1 MKKIVLILVLL
12 LTIVSCGK
20 RNKGELIGVK
30 QKKWFP
36 EKPFGMTLIEGGSY
50 IMGKSDEDVAQLQNA
65 QARTVTVPSFY
76 MDETE
81 ITNSEYRQFINWVK
95 DSVALSLMA
104 RKAAEEELTPDD
116 NDGIGR
122 WSFQDADTSKLSEYQ
137 KYMRENYYD
146 LNEDPYAR

>member
-1 MKKIVLILVLL
+1 MKKIVLVLVLL

-81 ITNSEYRQFINWVK
+81 VRNVDYLEYLFWIRRVYESYPEVYNKSLPDTWFGEIN
-95 DSVALSLMA
+95 
-104 RKAAEEELTPDD
+104 
-116 NDGIGR
+116 
-122 WSFQDADTSKLSEYQ
+122 
-137 KYMRENYYD
+137 
-146 LNEDPYAR
+146 